1 MTPVS
6 MKKVQIA
13 SYNCRGWKSAAN
25 YVNNLF
31 NQCDICMLQEHWLTE
46 EQLHLI
52 NINDDFLS
60 TGVSGMV
67 SSDLITGRPYGGC
80 AILFRKSLSAL
91 IVTLKTNSIRLIFVL
106 LY

>member
-6 MKKVQIA
+6 MKTVQIA
-13 SYNCRGWKSAAN
+13 SYNCTGWKSAAN
-25 YVNNLF
+25 NLL
-31 NQCDICMLQEHWLTE
+31 NQCDICMLQEHWLLE

-60 TGVSGMV
+60 TGVRGMV

-80 AILFRKSLSAL
+80 AILFRKSLSA
-91 IVTLKTNSIRLIFVL
+91 
-106 LY
+106 